1 MTPARMSAYR
11 VVRAVLRGDD
21 LPHALARSRDTL
33 ADHRDRALVCI
44 ARTRDDNRRT
54 GRLQVTTVIPVGK
67 KTQVTVSGIRKRR
80 NARNGDGRVPNQFTT
95 ELSRKLSQGSG
106 QYRLLRTK
114 HSRKEVNGQL
124 TSAYSVFF
132 VLN

>member
-1 MTPARMSAYR
+1 
-11 VVRAVLRGDD
+11 V
-21 LPHALARSRDTL
+21 RDTRI
-33 ADHRDRALVCI
+33 DHVRIIGYQHRDRALVYI
-44 ARTRDDNRRT
+44 ARARDDNRRT

-80 NARNGDGRVPNQFTT
+80 DTGNGDGRVPNQFTT

-106 QYRLLRTK
+106 QYRLLRTM
-114 HSRKEVNGQL
+114 HSRKEVHGQL
-124 TSAYSVFF
+124 TCAYSVFF